1 MNLYL
6 SDGKAKMWRKTGTAN
21 DPKHTASSVKNGGG
35 GVITWACMAA
45 SGTGPLN
52 FTDDLM
58 YDASSRMNLEGYKTI
73 LPPDSLGSASYCIR
87 TMTQNT
93 LPVQSVRLV
102 SYSSFNHICKCRDP
116 TANRAILSLLLQYL
130 WRVLYMYI
138 YIYIYIYIYTHTHT
152 HIRDVHFNRLTDQWE
167 L

>member
-6 SDGKAKMWRKTGTAN
+6 SDGKAKMWRKTGTAK

-35 GVITWACMAA
+35 AVITWACMAA

-93 LPVQSVRLV
+93 LPVQSVR
-102 SYSSFNHICKCRDP
+102 SHIHLLIIFANVVTQQP
-116 TANRAILSLLLQYL
+116 TEQFC
-130 WRVLYMYI
+130 LYCSNTYGGYCICI
-138 YIYIYIYIYTHTHT
+138 YIYIYIYI
-152 HIRDVHFNRLTDQWE
+152 HIHILGMFILTV
-167 L
+167 